1 MNGMKYKIGDVVY
14 KSGTTYSIETIQCP
28 DCLGTK
34 EWIITFADGEAMI
47 IGCQTCTKGFSPASG
62 YISFNQW
69 KPHVEVL
76 TIGKIYDWNQDD
88 GFRYMC
94 EETGIG
100 SGQIHK
106 ESDLFSD
113 KESAEIDAKI
123 KHEEQMK
130 HIAQNNFSKKFR
142 GREQIENMLSTFGFT
157 RRTKI
162 EKTRQF
168 IQWAKISGI
177 LTKKE
182 QALSE
187 IRKLKGEC
195 DD

>member
-1 MNGMKYKIGDVVY
+1 MDEMKYKIGDIVY
-14 KSGTTYSIETIQCP
+14 KSGTTYSTETIQCP

-34 EWIITFADGEAMI
+34 EWIITFADGESI
-47 IGCQTCTKGFSPASG
+47 VIECQTCKRGVYHASG
-62 YISFNQW
+62 YVSFNQW

-76 TIGKIYDWNQDD
+76 TIGKIYDWTEAN

-100 SGQIHK
+100 SGSIYN

-113 KESAEIDAKI
+113 RESAEIDAKI

-130 HIAQNNFSKKFR
+130 IIAQNNFSKKRR
-142 GREQIENMLSTFGFT
+142 GREKIENMLSTFGFT
-157 RRTKI
+157 RRDKL

-168 IQWAKISGI
+168 VQWAKISGI
-177 LTKKE
+177 ITKKE
-182 QALSE
+182 QALTE
-187 IRKLKGEC
+187 IRKLKGE
-195 DD
+195 